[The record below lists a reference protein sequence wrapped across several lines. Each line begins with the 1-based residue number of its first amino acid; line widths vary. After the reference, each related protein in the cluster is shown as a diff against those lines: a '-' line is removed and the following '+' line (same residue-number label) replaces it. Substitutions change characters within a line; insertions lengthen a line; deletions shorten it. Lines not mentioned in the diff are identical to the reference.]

1 MGVLA
6 SVSVVVAVYSSS
18 GSEEVW
24 VGCRECV
31 SSTTVCDV
39 SGLYCAVLDA
49 DYWML
54 LLMLMMNT
62 LDLYPAGLEREYRLD

>member
-1 MGVLA
+1 MKYGW
-6 SVSVVVAVYSSS
+6 AV
-18 GSEEVW
+18 GS
-24 VGCRECV
+24 V

-54 LLMLMMNT
+54 LMLMLMMNT